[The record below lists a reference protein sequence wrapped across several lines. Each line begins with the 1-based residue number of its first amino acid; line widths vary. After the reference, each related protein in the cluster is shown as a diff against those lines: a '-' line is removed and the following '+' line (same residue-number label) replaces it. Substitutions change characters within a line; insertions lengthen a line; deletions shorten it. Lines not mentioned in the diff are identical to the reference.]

1 MWKKKEKIESNSSTE
16 LENEFFFFR
25 KLQWSRKNRPELSV
39 VGTRLGENLAKYSKT
54 GVQGFFATNQAWIAK
69 FLLKLKIAKDAY
81 LLENTLTKEF
91 SYIRKPT
98 GWIAKA
104 PQ

>member
-1 MWKKKEKIESNSSTE
+1 MSFF
-16 LENEFFFFR
+16 LENCNDQE
-25 KLQWSRKNRPELSV
+25 KTDPSYLSWELGLEKTLPKFCRDCPGLPGLV
-39 VGTRLGENLAKYSKT
+39 KYSKT

-98 GWIAKA
+98 G
-104 PQ
+104 